1 MQGTRQRFVRVVIT
15 AALVTTGYRTPAA
28 LAQAALP
35 DTAAAAAPLELTL
48 ADAERRALDRNPVI
62 AQARL
67 GREAAAF
74 GIAESR
80 AAFSPT
86 FTASLFQRG
95 QTNPATSQLAGGQ
108 TAVTTDASTY
118 SSGVEQPLPWGGG
131 RLAVDFSGNR
141 TASSNLFST
150 YNPSVT
156 SGLSASITQPLL
168 RGFRID
174 SMRTALDTSAIESDI
189 ASIELRQEM
198 ASIVA
203 SVRRAYWDLVY
214 TSDALATARQSE
226 ALAQRQL
233 EENRQ
238 RVEIGTAAPIDILE
252 SESEVASRRQA
263 VVQGEGAWRTAQVV
277 LKELMVANASDP
289 IWTALLLPV
298 DRPVIEARMLDVAQA
313 VQAAMVNRTDLQ
325 SARRARDRTNA
336 SLRLL
341 DDQRKPAVDLVA
353 AYSLNGVGGT
363 QILRQTGTLGSEIV
377 GTTPGS
383 YLDVLRSL
391 GTFDYPTW
399 SVGVNVSVPLGRRA
413 ADAAYARGQVERR
426 QTDVQIA
433 TLELQVAAQ
442 ITRLAESVRSAEQQ
456 VQAAAVAR
464 QLAQRRLEAEDTR
477 RAAGLSTNF
486 LVLQA
491 QRDLTAAQTT
501 ELRAQ
506 LDYRTALVDFD
517 LAQQAPA

>member
-1 MQGTRQRFVRVVIT
+1 MEGTRQGLVRAVIV
-15 AALVTTGYRTPAA
+15 AALITSTQGPGLLAQTVAPDPAA
-28 LAQAALP
+28 GP
-35 DTAAAAAPLELTL
+35 SLELTL
-48 ADAERRALDRNPVI
+48 AEAERRALDRNPAI

-67 GREAAAF
+67 GREAADL

-86 FTASLFQRG
+86 FTAALFQRG

-108 TAVTTDASTY
+108 TAVSTDTSTY
-118 SSGVEQPLPWGGG
+118 STGVEQPLPWGGG

-141 TASSNLFST
+141 TASSNVFAT
-150 YNPSVT
+150 YNPSFT
-156 SGLSASITQPLL
+156 SGLSASLTQPLL
-168 RGFRID
+168 RGLRID
-174 SMRTALDTSAIESDI
+174 SMRTAVQAAAIDSDI
-189 ASIELRQEM
+189 AGIELRQQM
-198 ASIVA
+198 AATAA

-214 TSDALATARQSE
+214 ANDALATARQSE
-226 ALAQRQL
+226 GLAQRQL

-252 SESEVASRRQA
+252 SEAEAAARRQA
-263 VVQGEGAWRTAQVV
+263 VVQGEGAWRTAQIT
-277 LKELMVANASDP
+277 LKELLVASPTDP
-289 IWTALLLPV
+289 LWTSTLVPV
-298 DRPVIEARMLDVAQA
+298 DRPAAESRTLDVATA
-313 VQAAMVNRTDLQ
+313 VATAIANRTDLQ
-325 SARRARDRTNA
+325 AARRLRDRSNT
-336 SLRLL
+336 SLQLL
-341 DDQRKPAVDLVA
+341 ADQRKPAVDLVVD
-353 AYSLNGVGGT
+353 YSLNGVGGT
-363 QILRQTGTLGSEIV
+363 QILRQAGTLGSEII
-377 GTTPGS
+377 GTAPGS

-413 ADAAYARGQVERR
+413 ADAAYARAQVERR

-442 ITRLAESVRSAEQQ
+442 VIRLAESVRSAEQQ
-456 VQAAAVAR
+456 VQAAAAAR
-464 QLAQRRLEAEDTR
+464 QLAQRRLEAEDAR

-491 QRDLTAAQTT
+491 QRDLATAQTS

-506 LDYRTALVDFD
+506 LDYRTALVAFD